1 MLKSLKTFDLKDK
14 RVLIRVDFNVPIQN
28 DRVRDDFRIKA
39 ALPTIKYCLN
49 AGANIVLMSHLGRPK
64 GKINPELSLIP
75 VGESLADQ
83 LEMPIKFSDDCVSE
97 DAHNVSLGLRGGE
110 VHLLENLRFHP
121 EETKNDPMIALISK
135 YKSYIAKTK
144 MQDEVYKWEFVK
156 KYKNKIINIHPAL
169 LPAFPGLNSQKQAL
183 DYGAKYSG
191 CTVHFVD
198 AGMDTGAVIIQAIVE
213 IKNKDTEKSLSKK
226 ILKEEHR
233 IYPQAVSLFARKK
246 IKVLGRKT
254 IIS

>member
-1 MLKSLKTFDLKDK
+1 MESILKSIKTKK
-14 RVLIRVDFNVPIQN
+14 IP
-28 DRVRDDFRIKA
+28 
-39 ALPTIKYCLN
+39 
-49 AGANIVLMSHLGRPK
+49 
-64 GKINPELSLIP
+64 INPAIVISNKIDAK
-75 VGESLADQ
+75 G
-83 LEMPIKFSDDCVSE
+83 LE
-97 DAHNVSLGLRGGE
+97 
-110 VHLLENLRFHP
+110 
-121 EETKNDPMIALISK
+121 
-135 YKSYIAKTK
+135 IAKK
-144 MQDEVYKWEFVK
+144 MGVNVEIIESKNFKGTRAEFDEKIMNTLVKYGVTPRNGLVCLAGFMRIISPEFVK

-246 IKVLGRKT
+246 IKVSGRKT

>member
-1 MLKSLKTFDLKDK
+1 MESILKSIKTKK
-14 RVLIRVDFNVPIQN
+14 IP
-28 DRVRDDFRIKA
+28 
-39 ALPTIKYCLN
+39 
-49 AGANIVLMSHLGRPK
+49 
-64 GKINPELSLIP
+64 INPAIVISNKIDAK
-75 VGESLADQ
+75 G
-83 LEMPIKFSDDCVSE
+83 LE
-97 DAHNVSLGLRGGE
+97 
-110 VHLLENLRFHP
+110 
-121 EETKNDPMIALISK
+121 
-135 YKSYIAKTK
+135 IAKK
-144 MQDEVYKWEFVK
+144 MGVNVEIIESKNFKGTRAEFDEKIMNTLVKYGVTPRNGLVCLAGFMRIISPEFVK

-254 IIS
+254 IIN